1 MDKSS
6 REHTRMT
13 QTPVARLVL
22 SLSLPAVVANL
33 MTSIYNMADA
43 YFVSSLGDA
52 AVGAVGIVYSL
63 QSIIQAVG
71 FGIAMGSS
79 SLISRN
85 LGAKKNDEANKYA
98 SSSFYMAML
107 CGAIIM
113 AICFIDLDGMLTLF
127 GSTDTIL
134 PHAISYSTVILLA
147 APFSCA
153 LYVINQSLRGEG
165 KATFSMIS
173 MLVGGIVNI
182 ILDPIFIFN
191 CNMGIMGAA
200 LATSISQ
207 LINFSISMIFY
218 ISGKSII
225 SLSPKNI
232 SRSPRDYFL
241 VFKTGAPTVLR
252 QGLGSLST
260 TLLNVGVKPF
270 GDAAIAA
277 VSLANKIYMLLRGI
291 ILGVGQG
298 YQPVAGFNFGAKRN
312 ERVKKAF
319 TVTCIMGSII
329 ATSAAVL
336 LAIFPAEIMSFFRD
350 NSPEAVRIGSKML
363 RFLAVSLPFLAYSS
377 YVNMTYQC
385 LGFVKGA
392 SFLASCRQGVFF
404 IPLILLLPLAWGLD
418 GIIATQA
425 VADLITFAISIP
437 FHLYFFKK
445 HLPEE
450 QKST

>member
-1 MDKSS
+1 MDKSI
-6 REHTRMT
+6 REHKRMT
-13 QTPVARLVL
+13 ETPVARLVL

-33 MTSIYNMADA
+33 MTSIYNMADT
-43 YFVSSLGDA
+43 YFVTSLGDS

-71 FGIAMGSS
+71 FGIAMGAS

-113 AICFIDLDGMLTLF
+113 AVCFINLEGMLRLF
-127 GSTDTIL
+127 GSTKTIL
-134 PHAISYSTVILLA
+134 PYAKEYSTVILLA

-153 LYVINQSLRGEG
+153 LYVINQSLRAEG

-182 ILDPIFIFN
+182 ILDPIFIFD
-191 CNMGIMGAA
+191 CNMGVMGAA
-200 LATSISQ
+200 LATSLSQ
-207 LINFSISMIFY
+207 LINFSISMSFY

-232 SRSPRDYFL
+232 SRKVEDYFL

-252 QGLGSLST
+252 QGMGALST
-260 TLLNVGVKPF
+260 TLLNISVKPF

-298 YQPVAGFNFGAKRN
+298 YQPVAGFNFGAGRY

-319 TVTCIMGSII
+319 VVTCIMGSVI
-329 ATSAAVL
+329 AVMTAVL
-336 LAIFPAEIMSFFRD
+336 IAIVPADIMAFFRD
-350 NSPEAVRIGSKML
+350 NSPEVVRIGSKML

-392 SFLASCRQGVFF
+392 SFLAACRQGIFF
-404 IPLILLLPLAWGLD
+404 VPLLFILSIAFGLD
-418 GIIATQA
+418 GILAVQA
-425 VADLITFAISIP
+425 SADLLTFAISIP
-437 FHLYFFKK
+437 FHLHFFKK
-445 HLPEE
+445 NLR
-450 QKST
+450 

>member
-1 MDKSS
+1 MDKSL

-13 QTPVARLVL
+13 ESPVARLVL

-33 MTSIYNMADA
+33 MTSIYNMADT
-43 YFVSSLGDA
+43 YFVSSLGDS

-85 LGAKKNDEANKYA
+85 LGAKKNGEANKYA

-113 AICFIDLDGMLTLF
+113 AICFINLEGMLWLF
-127 GSTDTIL
+127 GSTKTIM
-134 PHAISYSTVILLA
+134 PYAVSYSSVILLA

-153 LYVINQSLRGEG
+153 LYVINQALRAEG

-191 CNMGIMGAA
+191 CNMGGMGAA
-200 LATSISQ
+200 LATSLSQ
-207 LINFSISMIFY
+207 LINFAISMSFY
-218 ISGKSII
+218 LSGKSII

-232 SRSPRDYFL
+232 SRVPRDYLL

-260 TLLNVGVKPF
+260 TLLNVSVKPF
-270 GDAAIAA
+270 GDSAIAA
-277 VSLANKIYMLLRGI
+277 VSLANKIYMLLRGV

-298 YQPVAGFNFGAKRN
+298 YQPVSGFNFGAKKY
-312 ERVKKAF
+312 ERVKKSF
-319 TVTCIMGSII
+319 YVTCIMGSII
-329 ATSAAVL
+329 AVTAASL
-336 LAIFPAEIMSFFRD
+336 MAIFPAEIMAFFRD
-350 NSPEAVRIGSKML
+350 NSPEVVRIGSKML
-363 RFLAVSLPFLAYSS
+363 RFLAISLPFLAYSS

-392 SFLASCRQGVFF
+392 SFLAACRQGIFF
-404 IPLILLLPLAWGLD
+404 VPMLLILSLIFGLD
-418 GIIATQA
+418 GILAVQAT
-425 VADLITFAISIP
+425 ADLLTFVISIP
-437 FHLYFFKK
+437 FHQYFFRKN
-445 HLPEE
+445 LA
-450 QKST
+450 

>member
-1 MDKSS
+1 MDKSL
-6 REHTRMT
+6 REHKRMT
-13 QTPVARLVL
+13 ESPIGRLVL
-22 SLSLPAVVANL
+22 SLCLPSVVANL

-43 YFVSSLGDA
+43 YFVSGLGDS
-52 AVGAVGIVYSL
+52 AVGAVGIVYAL

-85 LGAKKNDEANKYA
+85 LGAKRNSEANKYA

-113 AICFIDLDGMLTLF
+113 GICFIDLDGMLILF

-134 PHAISYSTVILLA
+134 PYAKAYSIVILLA
-147 APFSCA
+147 APFSCV
-153 LYVINQSLRGEG
+153 LYVINQALRAEG

-173 MLVGGIVNI
+173 MLVGGFVNI
-182 ILDPIFIFN
+182 ILDPIFIYRFDL
-191 CNMGIMGAA
+191 GIMGAA

-207 LINFSISMIFY
+207 LINFSISMSFY
-218 ISGKSII
+218 IFGKSII

-232 SRSPRDYFL
+232 SKDPRDYFL

-260 TLLNVGVKPF
+260 TLLNVSVKPF

-298 YQPVAGFNFGAKRN
+298 FQPVAGFNFGAKRPD
-312 ERVKKAF
+312 RVKKAF
-319 TVTCIMGSII
+319 WITCAMGTAISVT
-329 ATSAAVL
+329 TAAL
-336 LAIFPAEIMSFFRD
+336 IFIFPAEIMGFFRD
-350 NSPEAVRIGSKML
+350 NSPDVVRIGSKML
-363 RFLAVSLPFLAYSS
+363 RLLAVALPFLAYSS

-392 SFLASCRQGVFF
+392 SFLASCRQGIFF
-404 IPLILLLPLAWGLD
+404 VPLIFILPFIWGLD
-418 GIIATQA
+418 GIIAVQA
-425 VADLITFAISIP
+425 LADLLTCAISIP
-437 FHLYFFKK
+437 FHVHFFRKNLK
-445 HLPEE
+445 IV
-450 QKST
+450 

>member
-1 MDKSS
+1 MDKSI
-6 REHTRMT
+6 REHKRMT
-13 QTPVARLVL
+13 ETPVARLVL

-33 MTSIYNMADA
+33 MTSIYNMADT
-43 YFVSSLGDA
+43 YFVSSLGDS

-71 FGIAMGSS
+71 FGIAMGAS

-113 AICFIDLDGMLTLF
+113 AVCFINLEGMLRLF
-127 GSTDTIL
+127 GSTKTIL
-134 PHAISYSTVILLA
+134 PYAKEYSTVILLA

-153 LYVINQSLRGEG
+153 LYVINQSLRAEG

-182 ILDPIFIFN
+182 ILDPIFIFD
-191 CNMGIMGAA
+191 CNMGVMGAA
-200 LATSISQ
+200 LATSLSQ
-207 LINFSISMIFY
+207 LINFSISMSFY

-232 SRSPRDYFL
+232 SRKVEDYFL

-252 QGLGSLST
+252 QGMGALST
-260 TLLNVGVKPF
+260 TLLNISVKPF

-298 YQPVAGFNFGAKRN
+298 YQPVAGFNFGAGRY

-319 TVTCIMGSII
+319 VVTCIMGSVI
-329 ATSAAVL
+329 AVMTAVL
-336 LAIFPAEIMSFFRD
+336 IAIVPADIMAFFRD
-350 NSPEAVRIGSKML
+350 NSPEVVRIGSKML

-392 SFLASCRQGVFF
+392 SFLAACRQGIFF
-404 IPLILLLPLAWGLD
+404 VPLLFILSIAFGLD
-418 GIIATQA
+418 GILAVQA
-425 VADLITFAISIP
+425 SADLLTFAISIP
-437 FHLYFFKK
+437 FHLHFFKK
-445 HLPEE
+445 NLR
-450 QKST
+450 